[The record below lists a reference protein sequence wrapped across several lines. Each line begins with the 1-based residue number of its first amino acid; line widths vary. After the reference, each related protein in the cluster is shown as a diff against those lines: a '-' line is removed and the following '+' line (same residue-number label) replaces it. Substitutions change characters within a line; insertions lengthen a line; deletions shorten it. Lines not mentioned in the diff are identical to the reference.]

1 MPITDA
7 TRKVDFKESR
17 IRSLVKAMV
26 YRIISITGTGI
37 LTWAVT
43 EDMGETAIITLVIQV
58 FLIVLYY
65 SSERIWDKISWGRR
79 IEHI

>member
-1 MPITDA
+1 MPITG
-7 TRKVDFKESR
+7 TTGKVDFKESR

-26 YRIISITGTGI
+26 YRILSITGTGI

-43 EDMGETAIITLVIQV
+43 EDMGDTAIITLVIQV

-65 SSERIWDKISWGRR
+65 SSERIWDRISWRRR